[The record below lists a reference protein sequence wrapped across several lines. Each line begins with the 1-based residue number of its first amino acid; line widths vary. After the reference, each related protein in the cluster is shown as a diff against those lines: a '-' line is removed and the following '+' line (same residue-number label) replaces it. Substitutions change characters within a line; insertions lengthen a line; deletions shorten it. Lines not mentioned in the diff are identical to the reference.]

1 MCEVRRSGAGASL
14 QTQLASFGTTGGL
27 GGAAEETEVDGGHR
41 HGWAPAG
48 CGLGDVSELGREHD
62 TSGLQGRLAACT
74 VSSGVA
80 GAPSCSDIDT
90 REPELNEA
98 TLFVGDLA
106 KEVNEVD
113 LRQAFAEHGTV
124 LSVDIKRD
132 RRTRSSL
139 GYGFVQYASRRSG
152 ASSPGPGGSVRGAGT
167 SA

>member
-1 MCEVRRSGAGASL
+1 MRRVVAWW
-14 QTQLASFGTTGGL
+14 
-27 GGAAEETEVDGGHR
+27 VC
-41 HGWAPAG
+41 WAPAG

-152 ASSPGPGGSVRGAGT
+152 APSPGPEGSVRGAGT